1 MNYLDI
7 LKKSNNNSVV
17 YNSKSS
23 KLLDN
28 GYSIIRKNRDT
39 NNIEIIYSRN
49 YENKKKL
56 EFEKKNNILVNKM
69 IANWNNF
76 RNKELEYYGSRSIY
90 YKYKETI
97 ENMVEE
103 DNRFNKE
110 LYDLTNN
117 NSLFDSDGNSDVDD
131 F

>member
-1 MNYLDI
+1 MNYSDI
-7 LKKSNNNSVV
+7 LKKNNNNSVV

>member
-1 MNYLDI
+1 MNYSDI

-28 GYSIIRKNRDT
+28 GYSIIRRNKDT

-49 YENKKKL
+49 YEDKKKL

-117 NSLFDSDGNSDVDD
+117 NTLFDSDGNSDVDD

>member
-1 MNYLDI
+1 MNYSNI

-28 GYSIIRKNRDT
+28 GYSIIRRNKDT

-49 YENKKKL
+49 YEDKKKL

-117 NSLFDSDGNSDVDD
+117 NTLFDSDGNSDVDD

>member
-1 MNYLDI
+1 MNYSDI

-117 NSLFDSDGNSDVDD
+117 NTLFDSDGNSDVDD

>member
-1 MNYLDI
+1 MNYSDI

-28 GYSIIRKNRDT
+28 GYSIIRRNKDT

-49 YENKKKL
+49 YEDNKKL

-117 NSLFDSDGNSDVDD
+117 NTLFDSDGNSDVDD

>member
-1 MNYLDI
+1 MNYSDI

-28 GYSIIRKNRDT
+28 GYSIIRRNKDT

-49 YENKKKL
+49 YEDNKKL

-110 LYDLTNN
+110 LNDLTNN
-117 NSLFDSDGNSDVDD
+117 NTLFDSDGNSDVDD

>member
-1 MNYLDI
+1 MNYSDI

-28 GYSIIRKNRDT
+28 GYSIIRRNKDT

-49 YENKKKL
+49 YEDKKKL
-56 EFEKKNNILVNKM
+56 EIEKKNNILVNKM

-117 NSLFDSDGNSDVDD
+117 NTLFDSDGNSDVDD

>member
-1 MNYLDI
+1 MNYSDI

-17 YNSKSS
+17 YNSKSN

-49 YENKKKL
+49 YEDKKKL

-117 NSLFDSDGNSDVDD
+117 NTLFDSDGNSDVDD

>member
-1 MNYLDI
+1 MNYSDI

-49 YENKKKL
+49 YEDKKKL

-117 NSLFDSDGNSDVDD
+117 NTLFDSDGNSDVDD

>member
-1 MNYLDI
+1 MNYSDI

-28 GYSIIRKNRDT
+28 GYSIIRRNKDT

-117 NSLFDSDGNSDVDD
+117 NTLFDSDGNSDVDD

>member
-1 MNYLDI
+1 MNYSDI
-7 LKKSNNNSVV
+7 LKKNNNNSVV

-56 EFEKKNNILVNKM
+56 EFEKKNNKNS
-69 IANWNNF
+69 N
-76 RNKELEYYGSRSIY
+76 YQ
-90 YKYKETI
+90 KY
-97 ENMVEE
+97 
-103 DNRFNKE
+103 
-110 LYDLTNN
+110 
-117 NSLFDSDGNSDVDD
+117 
-131 F
+131 